1 LGERREKPQRR
12 RGNTCCD
19 RDSAK
24 EGAERVVCYV
34 AAEAATH
41 KERKKQILHAAQ
53 TAATNAMTTL
63 LAHNFSSHFI
73 PTFVTLIE
81 YFEVGFTSSVRAA
94 FSPWALFVF

>member
-1 LGERREKPQRR
+1 
-12 RGNTCCD
+12 
-19 RDSAK
+19 
-24 EGAERVVCYV
+24 
-34 AAEAATH
+34 
-41 KERKKQILHAAQ
+41 
-53 TAATNAMTTL
+53 MTTL